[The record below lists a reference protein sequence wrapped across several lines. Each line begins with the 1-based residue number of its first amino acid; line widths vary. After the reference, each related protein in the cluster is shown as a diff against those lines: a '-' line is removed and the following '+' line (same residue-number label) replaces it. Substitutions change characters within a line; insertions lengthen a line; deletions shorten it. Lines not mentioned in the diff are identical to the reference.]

1 MFHKILS
8 LSIVFSLLICITAN
22 AQAQKTKISDTQVTY
37 AINAEGAMA
46 AAMSGSTM
54 DLFFTTDKTKLVTS
68 MMGGMVKMDIRMDIK
83 KNKGIMLMDM
93 MGQKKAV
100 EMTEELLDKGKNAQ
114 PQYSDVKYL
123 KNYKTIAGY
132 KCQEVKV
139 KMEGLDEP
147 AIVFVTDKIESP
159 VMGDMQMMQFTNL
172 NGFPL
177 SWQIKQQGMTIIM
190 EASSVVQDK
199 IPAKEFD
206 TALPEGYEKMSMEDL
221 EKMGMGM

>member
-1 MFHKILS
+1 MINKIFS
-8 LSIVFSLLICITAN
+8 SILVISFLISNTAF
-22 AQAQKTKISDTQVTY
+22 AQSKKTKITDTQVAYT
-37 AINAEGAMA
+37 INAEGAMA
-46 AAMSGSTM
+46 AAMAGSTM
-54 DLFFTTDKTKLVTS
+54 DLFFSTDKTKLVTS

-100 EMTEELLDKGKNAQ
+100 EMTDELLDKGKNAQ

-123 KNYKTIAGY
+123 KSYKTIAGY

-147 AIVFVTDKIESP
+147 AIVYVTDKIQSP

-190 EASSVVQDK
+190 EASSVVLDK
-199 IPAKEFD
+199 ISAKEFD
-206 TALPEGYEKMSMEDL
+206 TILPEGYEKMSMEDL